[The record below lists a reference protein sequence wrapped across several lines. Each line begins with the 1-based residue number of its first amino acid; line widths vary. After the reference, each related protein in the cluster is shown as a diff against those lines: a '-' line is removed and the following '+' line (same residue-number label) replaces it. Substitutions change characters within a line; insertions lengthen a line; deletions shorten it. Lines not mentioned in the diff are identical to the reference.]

1 VYVLQMF
8 KSRFCLHLRL
18 ISKFCIAVRQC
29 AFYLYV
35 AVMSTESAVKVLG
48 QNVMGN
54 EFIVQA
60 LPRPL
65 GQEIPVFAEP

>member
-1 VYVLQMF
+1 
-8 KSRFCLHLRL
+8 
-18 ISKFCIAVRQC
+18 
-29 AFYLYV
+29 
-35 AVMSTESAVKVLG
+35 MSTESAVKVLG